1 MGSSLLGPFEK
12 EGPVRRVERFL
23 HSAGA
28 LPETYDVSFGVLE
41 VGCEAHVSNW
51 LFLPHR
57 LAAQFLHVLQCS
69 LNVGDVDCDDGVL
82 DFAVSFCQSAVDGSW
97 CCRLPGLLVNFCGSN
112 HVVLHS
118 GVLADVPT
126 EGFLVEALCAF
137 LVVGRYLKVY
147 YPSVMH
153 ILHLN
158 GRARNRSNKYSLY
171 FSSLLANVNS

>member
-1 MGSSLLGPFEK
+1 MGVLRSTCG
-12 EGPVRRVERFL
+12 
-23 HSAGA
+23 
-28 LPETYDVSFGVLE
+28 LPATYDYTFGVLE
-41 VGCEAHVSNW
+41 VGCEAHVGNW
-51 LFLPHR
+51 LLLSDH
-57 LAAQFLHVLQCS
+57 LAAQLLYVLQCS
-69 LNVGDVDCDDGVL
+69 LDVSNVDCDDCVL
-82 DFAVSFCQSAVDGSW
+82 DFAVSFRQSAVDSTR